1 VATHQSYDDFMVLSP
16 RLRTFA
22 QNARVGHFATV
33 DERGRPHVVP
43 VCFAVRGDIAYIALD
58 EKPKRVPVR
67 ELQRVRNLL
76 ANPNVQLLIDRWDE
90 DWSRLAYLQLRGR
103 ATVIDAGDEQ
113 AAAVR
118 LLRDKYPQYRDMAID
133 AAPVI
138 RIEVRRYVAWPR
150 EQS

>member
-1 VATHQSYDDFMVLSP
+1 MVLSP

-43 VCFAVRGDIAYIALD
+43 VCFAVQGNIAYIALD
-58 EKPKRVPVR
+58 AKPKRVPVR
-67 ELQRVRNLL
+67 GLRRVRNLL
-76 ANPNVQLLIDRWDE
+76 ANPEVQLLVDRWDE

>member
-1 VATHQSYDDFMVLSP
+1 
-16 RLRTFA
+16 
-22 QNARVGHFATV
+22 
-33 DERGRPHVVP
+33 
-43 VCFAVRGDIAYIALD
+43 
-58 EKPKRVPVR
+58 VPVR
-67 ELQRVRNLL
+67 GLRRVRNLL
-76 ANPNVQLLIDRWDE
+76 ANPEVQLLIDRWDE